1 MAFRM
6 ALNNTSSP
14 NGFVRNSTAPAF
26 MAWTDI
32 GMSPCPVMKMIG
44 MSIRSLAMRFCRS
57 RPLRPGRETSS
68 MRQLGT
74 RTRGRLRNSCA
85 DANISG
91 CQPLQRIN
99 NSSDSRTEMSSS
111 TTNTIGVPSDMGDDR
126 TSWPSARAKF
136 ILYAPSPART
146 DRLTHSKCDIE
157 RLKQSR
163 VAEWLEQALHR
174 TLFEHSRAHSLV
186 SLSGDEDDWNLLPTT
201 LQFLLKGGSGHSG
214 HGNVED
220 QTSGLADAIR
230 REELLRR

>member
-1 MAFRM
+1 
-6 ALNNTSSP
+6 
-14 NGFVRNSTAPAF
+14 
-26 MAWTDI
+26 
-32 GMSPCPVMKMIG
+32 MKIMG

-57 RPLRPGRETSS
+57 RPLKPGRETSS
-68 MRQLGT
+68 MRQLGA

-91 CQPLQRIN
+91 CQPSQRIN
-99 NSSDSRTEMSSS
+99 NSSDSRTETPSS
-111 TTNTIGVPSDMGDDR
+111 TTNTIGVPSDMGDDP

-136 ILYAPSPART
+136 ILYPPSAAMA
-146 DRLTHSKCDIE
+146 DRLTHSKGNIE

-174 TLFEHSRAHSLV
+174 TLFAQSRAHSLI

-201 LQFLLKGGSGHSG
+201 LHFLLKAGSGHSG

-220 QTSGLADAIR
+220 QTSGLADAIGREKLFRR
-230 REELLRR
+230 RERASCKPELSQQVG

>member
-1 MAFRM
+1 
-6 ALNNTSSP
+6 
-14 NGFVRNSTAPAF
+14 
-26 MAWTDI
+26 
-32 GMSPCPVMKMIG
+32 MKMIG
-44 MSIRSLAMRFCRS
+44 MSVRSLAMRFCRS

-91 CQPLQRIN
+91 CQPSQRIN
-99 NSSDSRTEMSSS
+99 NSSDSRTETSSS
-111 TTNTIGVPSDMGDDR
+111 TTNTIGVPSDMGDDP

-136 ILYAPSPART
+136 ILYAPSAAHSRSP

-186 SLSGDEDDWNLLPTT
+186 SLSGDEDDWNLLLTK
-201 LQFLLKGGSGHSG
+201 LQFLLKAGSGHSR

-220 QTSGLADAIR
+220 QASGLADAIGREKLFR
-230 REELLRR
+230 R